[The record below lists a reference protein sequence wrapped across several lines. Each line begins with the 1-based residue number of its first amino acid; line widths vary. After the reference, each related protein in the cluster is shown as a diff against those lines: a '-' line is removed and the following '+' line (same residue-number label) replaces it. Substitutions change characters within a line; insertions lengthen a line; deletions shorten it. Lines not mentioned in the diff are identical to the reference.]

1 MPYATRDG
9 LRLYYE
15 QLGAEAPTFVF
26 VPGWCCDHT
35 LFEPQAA
42 HFGAWSSAVSYDLR
56 GCGQSDEGA
65 DYDIPT
71 LADDLAWLC
80 EELGVVRPIVVGHSL
95 GGLVGLE
102 LAARHPSVP
111 KAVVAVDPGP
121 IDPLPGSSER
131 LSALMSSVRDTNA
144 EDPRPAYVAGLFHP
158 GDDLVRASRVAET
171 MCIPTRAVA
180 AAQLEGYLRWDGVA
194 ALTRC
199 AVPLLVVL
207 ARTGGSNDPSRLLA
221 LKPDVQIGVTVG
233 AGHFL
238 QLDAADQLN
247 PMIER
252 FVRGVL

>member
-15 QLGAEAPTFVF
+15 RLGSGAPTFVF

-35 LFEPQAA
+35 LFEQQAV
-42 HFGAWSSAVSYDLR
+42 HFGARSSAISYDLR
-56 GCGQSDEGA
+56 GCGRSDQGA
-65 DYDIPT
+65 DYDIAT

-80 EELGVVRPIVVGHSL
+80 AELGVGRPIVVGHSL

-102 LAARHPSVP
+102 LAVRHPSVP
-111 KAVVAVDPGP
+111 EAIVAVDPGP
-121 IDPLPGSSER
+121 IDPLPEFSGR
-131 LSALMSSVRDTNA
+131 LSELMSRVRDLS
-144 EDPRPAYVAGLFHP
+144 EDDPRPAYVAGLFRP
-158 GDDLVRASRVAET
+158 GDDLVRAGQVAAT
-171 MCIPTRAVA
+171 MCTPTREVA
-180 AAQLEGYLRWDGVA
+180 AAMLEGYMRWDGVA
-194 ALTRC
+194 ALRRC

-247 PMIER
+247 SMLER
-252 FVRGVL
+252 FVRDVL